1 MTSTPTPI
9 LAAVYRGDRATA
21 ERLIADGTVPT
32 LCEAAALGDAG
43 RVRALARVEPAS
55 LAARSPDGWPALH
68 LAAHF
73 GHGDAVDALV
83 DARADVRA
91 RSDNHEANTALHAGL
106 AGRADLRIV
115 SRLLASGADVNA
127 RAAGG
132 YTPLHI
138 AAFRDDVT
146 LINALL
152 AHGAAADARSDD
164 GKTALTIAEEQGH
177 AQAARRLRGELP

>member
-1 MTSTPTPI
+1 MTATPTPI
-9 LAAVYRGDRATA
+9 LAAVYRGDRAAA
-21 ERLIADGTVPT
+21 ERLVAEGATPT
-32 LCEAAALGDAG
+32 LCEAAALGDAA
-43 RVRALARVEPAS
+43 RVRALARAGPAS
-55 LAARSPDGWPALH
+55 LAVRSPDGWPALH

-73 GHGDAVDALV
+73 GHGDAVDALL

-115 SRLLASGADVNA
+115 SRLLAGGADVSA

-138 AAFRDDVT
+138 AAFRDDVPVV
-146 LINALL
+146 NALL
-152 AHGAAADARSDD
+152 AHGAAAEARTED
-164 GKTALTIAEEQGH
+164 GKTALSIAEEQGH
-177 AQAARRLRGELP
+177 AHVARRLRGELP

>member
-1 MTSTPTPI
+1 MSHAPTPLL
-9 LAAVYRGDRATA
+9 LAIYRGKPD
-21 ERLIADGTVPT
+21 EIAAALGGKPAPT
-32 LCEAAALGDAG
+32 LFEAAALGDAA
-43 RVRALARVEPAS
+43 RVRALAAADPA
-55 LAARSPDGWPALH
+55 AVAHRSPDGWPPLH

-83 DARADVRA
+83 EARADVRA

-115 SRLLASGADVNA
+115 SRLLTSGAEVNA

-132 YTPLHI
+132 HTPLHI

-146 LINALL
+146 LVNALL
-152 AHGAAADARSDD
+152 AHGAAADARTDD

-177 AQAARRLRGELP
+177 AHVARRLRGELP

>member
-1 MTSTPTPI
+1 MTVPTPI
-9 LAAVYRGDRATA
+9 LAAVYRGDSATA
-21 ERLIADGTVPT
+21 RQLIADGTAPT
-32 LCEAAALGDAG
+32 LCEAAALGDAA
-43 RVRALARVEPAS
+43 RVRALARAEPAS
-55 LAARSPDGWPALH
+55 LGLRSPDGWSALH

-73 GHGDAVDALV
+73 GHGDAIDALLE
-83 DARADVRA
+83 ARADVRT

-127 RAAGG
+127 RDAGG
-132 YTPLHI
+132 HTPLHL

-152 AHGAAADARSDD
+152 AHGAAADARTHD
-164 GKTALTIAEEQGH
+164 GKTALTIAEERGH
-177 AQAARRLRGELP
+177 ALIARRLRGELP

>member
-1 MTSTPTPI
+1 MRTTPTPI
-9 LAAVYRGDRATA
+9 LAAVYRGDRAAA
-21 ERLIADGTVPT
+21 ERLVADGATPT
-32 LCEAAALGDAG
+32 LCEAAALGDAA
-43 RVRALARVEPAS
+43 RVRALARAEPAS
-55 LAARSPDGWPALH
+55 LGVRSPDGWPALH

-73 GHGDAVDALV
+73 GHGDAVDMLV

-115 SRLLASGADVNA
+115 SRLLAGGADVNA

-138 AAFRDDVT
+138 AAFRDDVP

-152 AHGAAADARSDD
+152 AQGAAAEARTDD

-177 AQAARRLRGELP
+177 AHVARRLRGELP